1 MSQST
6 PPAEGDSQS
15 TVRPGGLPQSA
26 DPSGRNQPA
35 WGAQPPPDQLSV
47 WQPPPWLGAGQ
58 PALAEA
64 QRERDTARA
73 SLETAVLDLQG
84 TKADLERER
93 ATSATCGAVFSDVDA
108 VIKTWVEFLKAE
120 QAYART
126 SVGSAAERRAGAKL
140 DKMFD
145 TLNGKIVSLQPD
157 VTACRT
163 DGA

>member
-1 MSQST
+1 MQQG
-6 PPAEGDSQS
+6 PAAARKG
-15 TVRPGGLPQSA
+15 VGWPLVVALGIVALAIGAVVGAAGGFA
-26 DPSGRNQPA
+26 AG
-35 WGAQPPPDQLSV
+35 
-47 WQPPPWLGAGQ
+47 LGAGQ

-64 QRERDTARA
+64 QRERDTAKA

-93 ATSATCGAVFSDVDA
+93 STSATCGAVFSDVDA